1 MRAATISTIGFR
13 LVALTFALFV
23 LGTNTASA
31 QVAVLVNGEPI
42 TNLDIAQRTR
52 LIQISQHR
60 TATRQEALNELIDDK
75 LKLQNAR
82 RYRLEI
88 PNSEIEGAFANMAK
102 RSRLSSEQFT
112 QELAKAG
119 IEANAIKERIR
130 VDIGWSQI
138 IRGKF
143 QQNLQ
148 VGERDVMAALQSKND
163 AVKTVSYDYALRPIL
178 LIVPRGSPESSFAAR
193 QRDAEAL
200 RTRFESCDAG
210 IPMARAMHDVA
221 VRAQIT
227 RSSGDLAPQLRE
239 VLDKTPIG
247 RLTPPEITA
256 QGVEVFAVCAKKE
269 SGEDSP
275 GKREMRENM
284 VQQRYQAESKR
295 YLEELRRGAM
305 IEYR

>member
-1 MRAATISTIGFR
+1 MCTVTLSAIGSRLAALAI
-13 LVALTFALFV
+13 ALFAL
-23 LGTNTASA
+23 GTDMASA

-60 TATRQEALNELIDDK
+60 TATRQDALNELIDDK

-88 PNSEIEGAFANMAK
+88 SNSEIEGAFANMAK
-102 RSRLSSEQFT
+102 RSRLSSEQFA

-119 IEANAIKERIR
+119 IDANAIKERIR

-148 VGERDVMAALQSKND
+148 VGERDVMAALQSKDD
-163 AVKTVSYDYALRPIL
+163 AVKTVSYDYVLRPIL
-178 LIVPRGSPESSFAAR
+178 LIVPRGSPESSFVAR

-200 RTRFESCDAG
+200 RTRFESCETG
-210 IPMARAMHDVA
+210 VTMARGMHDVA
-221 VRAQIT
+221 VRAQII
-227 RSSGDLAPQLRE
+227 RGSGDLAPQLRE

-247 RLTPPEITA
+247 HLTPPEITA
-256 QGVEVFAVCAKKE
+256 QGVEVFAVCAKRE

-275 GKREMRENM
+275 GKRELRENM
-284 VQQRYQAESKR
+284 MQQRYQAESKR